1 MPIINI
7 SGVIGWDV
15 NPSEFVLSLDKA
27 VASKEKTEIRINS
40 GGGSV
45 YAGWQMHSA
54 IRRAVQK
61 DAEIDIIND
70 SFSGSMA
77 TILMTAIP
85 KNSPNGKVKMQ
96 RTAMH
101 FIHMPSG
108 FAWGTED
115 EMELEQEHVKK
126 IGDIGSSMYS
136 ERTGLNKDFCLKV
149 MRSNAYFTAE
159 ECLTMGFVDEV
170 VDGDVSTEP
179 IPVRQMSDLYKEAP
193 NNVKAM
199 LLFAN
204 NQPNLEIVNKNGLY
218 TPLNNKSIMFEE
230 SWKKFLKHL
239 G

>member
-1 MPIINI
+1 MPIIDV

-15 NPSEFVLSLDKA
+15 KASEFVSNLNDA
-27 VASKEKTEIRINS
+27 VSSKKKIEIRINS

-54 IRRAVQK
+54 IRRAIQGGS
-61 DAEIDIIND
+61 EIDIVND

-115 EMELEQEHVKK
+115 EMALEQEHVRK

-170 VDGDVSTEP
+170 VDGNVSAKP

-193 NNVKAM
+193 DNVKSM

-204 NQPNLEIVNKNGLY
+204 NQPNLEIVNKSGLY